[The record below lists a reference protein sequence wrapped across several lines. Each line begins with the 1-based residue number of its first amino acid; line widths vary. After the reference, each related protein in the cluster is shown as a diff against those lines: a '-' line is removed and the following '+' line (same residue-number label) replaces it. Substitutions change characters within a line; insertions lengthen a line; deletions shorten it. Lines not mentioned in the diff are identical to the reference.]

1 MEARTVGISFANLYR
16 TVGQAIAWVEE
27 ETGLDLPDLL
37 STLSCSGGNSNSESR
52 PIPLGTGT
60 EPTITTQE
68 TAQILDDCINE
79 SSVDRRSVAAFF
91 TNIDQTINTTAS
103 GTTTLSRR
111 NIFWQAVASRIA
123 AGQVSNFSVLATF
136 TNSQRA
142 ILQARLFALFQNQTI
157 VNSTANPLLRAMRG
171 APMVSYTINLPVTDA
186 QIQAVI
192 TAVANLPE
200 DENTRNCLLASETLL
215 RHQLTQVNNLLQ
227 GNAYAQY
234 TEPAGYANTQAT
246 MLPDYLAQPQNY
258 IEQHCA
264 DVAALEHLN
273 PTGGSRQPSSA
284 VLTADF
290 EPITVPLNQT
300 TPQPILLHLTLI
312 GPAAQESQ
320 HNNLMIAIING
331 QTRELITP
339 TTANSSENQAAHTT
353 ALTLNGLIPTSVFN
367 SAGNRTIKVL
377 RIDGDTRE
385 ELLVLANGLHVT
397 GEVQA
402 PPAPAPVSPGSRPH
416 RPVPHSTNNLPRCT
430 SFPPAL
436 QPAIRS
442 QNRCR

>member
-103 GTTTLSRR
+103 GTTPLSRR

-123 AGQVSNFSVLATF
+123 AGQVSVVSVPAIF

-142 ILQARLFALFQNQTI
+142 ILQAGLFALFQNQTI
-157 VNSTANPLLRAMRG
+157 VDSTANPLLRAMRG
-171 APMVSYTINLPVTDA
+171 TPMVSYTINLPVTDA

-284 VLTADF
+284 VLTGDF
-290 EPITVPLNQT
+290 QTITVPQNQS
-300 TPQPILLHLTLI
+300 TPQAISLHLTLI
-312 GPAAQESQ
+312 GPAAQENQ
-320 HNNLMIAIING
+320 RENLRIAIYNG
-331 QTRELITP
+331 TSYEELSTNP
-339 TTANSSENQAAHTT
+339 TAYNYNATT
-353 ALTLNGLIPTSVFN
+353 NTSTVTLASRIPTSFFA
-367 SAGNRTIKVL
+367 SAT
-377 RIDGDTRE
+377 TRE
-385 ELLVLANGLHVT
+385 IRVVMTSHSETSLLSFPNGLQVT
-397 GEVQA
+397 AGEVQA
-402 PPAPAPVSPGSRPH
+402 PVTPAPPVLIRH
-416 RPVPHSTNNLPRCT
+416 RPTPPGTNGSPRCT

-442 QNRCR
+442 QHRCR